1 MNLAVEK
8 KVQQLLNYIQKL
20 TQPTIGEMQARM
32 LVDISGTLRG
42 AIDNLQ
48 CTWAIK
54 RDELH
59 RQDLDMVS
67 QSVSETISTGEA
79 ALRKAERF
87 VIHGDPGRQPPR
99 GMAPNSPGRVD
110 KLDNTLK
117 PSGNLT
123 RDMSLEEARN
133 WIRKFDEWF
142 KWNEYGEWCFRLY
155 GD

>member
-20 TQPTIGEMQARM
+20 TQPAIGEMQARM
-32 LVDISGTLRG
+32 LVDLSGTLRR

-79 ALRKAERF
+79 ALRKAEKF
-87 VIHGDPGRQPPR
+87 VIQGDPGR
-99 GMAPNSPGRVD
+99 
-110 KLDNTLK
+110 
-117 PSGNLT
+117 
-123 RDMSLEEARN
+123 
-133 WIRKFDEWF
+133 
-142 KWNEYGEWCFRLY
+142 
-155 GD
+155 

>member
-20 TQPTIGEMQARM
+20 TQPAIGEMQARM
-32 LVDISGTLRG
+32 LVDLSGTLRR

-67 QSVSETISTGEA
+67 QSVSERPSA
-79 ALRKAERF
+79 
-87 VIHGDPGRQPPR
+87 PG
-99 GMAPNSPGRVD
+99 
-110 KLDNTLK
+110 K
-117 PSGNLT
+117 
-123 RDMSLEEARN
+123 
-133 WIRKFDEWF
+133 
-142 KWNEYGEWCFRLY
+142 RLY
-155 GD
+155 VRPKHSSSRGILADNHPVAWPRTRRKESTNSTTP